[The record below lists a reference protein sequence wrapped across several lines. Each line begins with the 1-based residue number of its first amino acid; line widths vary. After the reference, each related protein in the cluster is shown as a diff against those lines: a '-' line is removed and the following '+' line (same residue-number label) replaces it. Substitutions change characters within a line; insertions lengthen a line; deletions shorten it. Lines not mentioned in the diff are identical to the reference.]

1 MSSINFK
8 KEYLFVKIT
17 RILDDIVVQQ
27 MRAFYYLLAYN
38 LWIIYVI
45 FREFEKEFS
54 NAGKQN

>member
-38 LWIIYVI
+38 LLIICII
-45 FREFEKEFS
+45 FRDFEKEYS
-54 NAGKQN
+54 NAVKQN

>member
-1 MSSINFK
+1 MSSINLK

-27 MRAFYYLLAYN
+27 MRAFYYLWAYN
-38 LWIIYVI
+38 LLIICVI
-45 FREFEKEFS
+45 FRDFEKEFS

>member
-27 MRAFYYLLAYN
+27 IRAFYYFLAYN
-38 LWIIYVI
+38 L
-45 FREFEKEFS
+45 
-54 NAGKQN
+54 

>member
-1 MSSINFK
+1 MSSINLK
-8 KEYLFVKIT
+8 KEYFFVKIT

>member
-17 RILDDIVVQQ
+17 RILEDIVVQQ

-38 LWIIYVI
+38 LLIICII
-45 FREFEKEFS
+45 FRDFEKEYS
-54 NAGKQN
+54 NAVKQN

>member
-1 MSSINFK
+1 MSSTNLK
-8 KEYLFVKIT
+8 KEYFFVKIT

>member
-1 MSSINFK
+1 MSSINLK
-8 KEYLFVKIT
+8 KEYLFVKISC
-17 RILDDIVVQQ
+17 IFGGLVVQQ

>member
-1 MSSINFK
+1 MSSINLK

-38 LWIIYVI
+38 LWIICVI
-45 FREFEKEFS
+45 FRDFEKEFS

>member
-1 MSSINFK
+1 
-8 KEYLFVKIT
+8 
-17 RILDDIVVQQ
+17 VQQ

>member
-45 FREFEKEFS
+45 FRDFEKEFS

>member
-1 MSSINFK
+1 MSSINLK

-17 RILDDIVVQQ
+17 RILEDIVVQQ

>member
-1 MSSINFK
+1 MSSINLK

-38 LWIIYVI
+38 LLIICII
-45 FREFEKEFS
+45 FRDFEKEYS
-54 NAGKQN
+54 NAVKQN

>member
-1 MSSINFK
+1 MSSINLK

-45 FREFEKEFS
+45 FRDFEKEFS

>member
-38 LWIIYVI
+38 LLIICVI
-45 FREFEKEFS
+45 FRDFEKEFS

>member
-38 LWIIYVI
+38 LWIICII
-45 FREFEKEFS
+45 FRDFEKEFS
-54 NAGKQN
+54 NAVKQN

>member
-1 MSSINFK
+1 MSSIK
-8 KEYLFVKIT
+8 LQKEYFFVNIT
-17 RILDDIVVQQ
+17 CILDDIVVQQ